1 MPTVLKLE
9 VDSFSSQA
17 RLSTVNMSASALAK
31 FVVEPDLPP
40 DAVDQRWSDRGEHW
54 VYVESENVIHKLL
67 AFLPWQPGTGAHSA
81 GFTVEVSHLEAALA
95 VFGVIP
101 EDGRVLRCAIG
112 THSFHPSASRLIHK
126 AVEMGMS
133 MEPVESLDALD
144 DRVVALLKEKHAT
157 LGNAFTLCEDDFFRV
172 EQVAATVF
180 RRSEEDPHRW
190 MQHLSL
196 DLLALGEVV
205 ESTTIRRS
213 NVWCEIVAVLGPRVR
228 KQDRK
233 LAGVLDTSAKGV
245 LQEAGNTVTG
255 LRIVLEYLAMWESRN
270 YVIAPRP
277 VQDKDGETDARK
289 EQRQIVFDERD
300 ECRSVWVEEVD
311 AMALAFAPQLVEW
324 WMSTRFPKELRA
336 TTTIWP
342 GRTATAGDKR
352 NYTFGDANGVR
363 YVLARRWETVVTYFP
378 NLRQLLGGLKGSEAV
393 SESLAIAE
401 ELSCVKSHQLYT
413 LRALE
418 VELTSRTVAWDYAT
432 YSLDERKAAL
442 VKMVGAEKESLS
454 LAKDHHK
461 LSRQEEQQKGWMI
474 LCSVRGPSRRSVL
487 SP

>member
-1 MPTVLKLE
+1 V
-9 VDSFSSQA
+9 
-17 RLSTVNMSASALAK
+17 
-31 FVVEPDLPP
+31 
-40 DAVDQRWSDRGEHW
+40 H
-54 VYVESENVIHKLL
+54 VESENVTHRLL
-67 AFLPWQPGTGAHSA
+67 AFLPWQRGTGAHSA

-101 EDGRVLRCAIG
+101 EDGSVLRCAIG

-157 LGNAFTLCEDDFFRV
+157 VGNAFTLCEDDFFRI
-172 EQVAATVF
+172 EQVAAIVF
-180 RRSEEDPHRW
+180 RRSDEDPHGWLR
-190 MQHLSL
+190 HVTL
-196 DLLALGEVV
+196 DLLALGETV

-213 NVWCEIVAVLGPRVR
+213 NAWCEIVAVLGPRAR

-233 LAGVLDTSAKGV
+233 MAGVFDTSAKGV
-245 LQEAGNTVTG
+245 LQEAGDTVTG
-255 LRIVLEYLAMWESRN
+255 LRVVLEYLAMWESRN
-270 YVIAPRP
+270 YVVAPRP
-277 VQDKDGETDARK
+277 LQDIDGENATRK
-289 EQRQIVFDERD
+289 EQRQLVFDERD
-300 ECRSVWVEEVD
+300 EFRTVWMEEVG

-324 WMSTRFPKELRA
+324 WVSTRFPKELRA
-336 TTTIWP
+336 TTTFWP

-418 VELTSRTVAWDYAT
+418 VELANRTVAWDHAT
-432 YSLDERKAAL
+432 YSLDEKKAAL
-442 VKMVGAEKESLS
+442 VKMVGAEKASLS
-454 LAKDHHK
+454 LSKD
-461 LSRQEEQQKGWMI
+461 
-474 LCSVRGPSRRSVL
+474 
-487 SP
+487 